1 MENSFATFGEQFCYI
16 SMKRIVNME
25 EVIQVSAVPVNG
37 IWCAF
42 KLAPMSPFF
51 PMFNISEARHGQN
64 PVTIL
69 STEKGKF
76 GKKGRIDPNKLE
88 SSGLIEVEIP
98 STYRIKL
105 KLEDDTV
112 ETVYTND
119 AEAGYLL
126 RLMSSVEN
134 IEKFHSM
141 AIKGQWAKALEE
153 LMIDDKVDELPTG
166 KRPVGFVNHRC
177 Q

>member
-1 MENSFATFGEQFCYI
+1 
-16 SMKRIVNME
+16 ME

-51 PMFNISEARHGQN
+51 PMFNISDARHGQN

-76 GKKGRIDPNKLE
+76 GKKGTISRRISMDNPDH
-88 SSGLIEVEIP
+88 SGLIEVEIP
-98 STYRIKL
+98 YAYRIKL
-105 KLEDDTV
+105 KLEDDTI

-119 AEAGYLL
+119 DEAGYLL

-141 AIKGQWAKALEE
+141 SIKGQWDKALEE
-153 LMIDDKVDELPTG
+153 LMIDDKVDKT
-166 KRPVGFVNHRC
+166 FVSTADKASLD
-177 Q
+177 QLAKSIGITLGP

>member
-1 MENSFATFGEQFCYI
+1 
-16 SMKRIVNME
+16 ME
-25 EVIQVSAVPVNG
+25 EVTQISAVPVSG

-76 GKKGRIDPNKLE
+76 SQKGEVCRRIGPLDTIDSCKLE
-88 SSGLIEVEIP
+88 VDIP
-98 STYRIKL
+98 YTYRIKF
-105 KLEDDTV
+105 KLEDGTLQ
-112 ETVYTND
+112 TVYTND
-119 AEAGYLL
+119 DEAEYLL

-134 IEKFHSM
+134 IEKYRSM
-141 AIKGQWAKALEE
+141 CLNGQWDLAIQE
-153 LMIDDKVDELPTG
+153 LMIDHKVDNSYVSSADKASLD
-166 KRPVGFVNHRC
+166 KLAKSVGITLGP
-177 Q
+177 

>member
-1 MENSFATFGEQFCYI
+1 
-16 SMKRIVNME
+16 MKRIVNME

-37 IWCAF
+37 TWCAF

-76 GKKGRIDPNKLE
+76 GKKGTISRRIDPNRLE

-98 STYRIKL
+98 YTYRIKL

-119 AEAGYLL
+119 DEAGYLL

-141 AIKGQWAKALEE
+141 SMKGLWDKALEE
-153 LMIDDKVDELPTG
+153 LMIDDVVDKTHISTADKASLDQLA
-166 KRPVGFVNHRC
+166 KSVGITLGP
-177 Q
+177 

>member
-1 MENSFATFGEQFCYI
+1 
-16 SMKRIVNME
+16 ME

-64 PVTIL
+64 RVTIL

-76 GKKGRIDPNKLE
+76 GKNGTISRRIDLNRPE
-88 SSGLIEVEIP
+88 SSGLLEVEIP

-119 AEAGYLL
+119 NEAGYLL

-141 AIKGQWAKALEE
+141 AMKGQWDKALEE
-153 LMIDDKVDELPTG
+153 LMIDDKVDKSYVSTADKASLDQLA
-166 KRPVGFVNHRC
+166 KSVGITLGP
-177 Q
+177 